1 MTYERRRPDPSE
13 EPRMSALSN
22 AVRARRE
29 ELGLRQ
35 AEVADLAG
43 CSQRFL
49 HTVEHGK
56 PSLRLDKVLDVL
68 EALGLA
74 LEVVPGRG
82 EITSNAG
89 GGSAASPSAAN
100 DEPPRAPRGGASARA
115 RERSTRDGPG
125 PSPRLRR
132 VFLS

>member
-1 MTYERRRPDPSE
+1 MTDKRRRLDPGE
-13 EPRMSALSN
+13 EPRMAGLSQ

-56 PSLRLDKVLDVL
+56 ASLRLDKVLDVL
-68 EALGLA
+68 EVLGLG

-82 EITSNAG
+82 EITSDSE
-89 GGSAASPSAAN
+89 GGSAASPGAA
-100 DEPPRAPRGGASARA
+100 E
-115 RERSTRDGPG
+115 
-125 PSPRLRR
+125 
-132 VFLS
+132 